1 MNRQILPKTVGYCYC
16 KILQYLTICRL
27 ANLPACFSF
36 ETMPQYQTFLNRN
49 IIAGWLATTVYFWH
63 EHNLSCNMAALTG
76 CRYRKPATRQ
86 IGRKQGWLTWATI
99 QLWQVKI
106 SKSTDDEHLNVRDT
120 VKGCCSY
127 GQHLS
132 SVVRGL
138 FWLYFDPISTVRRAV
153 DNTIRLIRDIRT
165 VAGVPIGHSY
175 KKQSTTY
182 RGLSRLKLG

>member
-1 MNRQILPKTVGYCYC
+1 MLLHDGIMNRQILPKTVGYCYC

-36 ETMPQYQTFLNRN
+36 ETMQQYQTFLNRN

-99 QLWQVKI
+99 QGKCCLQRRRSCQSSVGTSACGHSWVRSSLTRCWIILVKI
-106 SKSTDDEHLNVRDT
+106 VTRWRN
-120 VKGCCSY
+120 
-127 GQHLS
+127 
-132 SVVRGL
+132 
-138 FWLYFDPISTVRRAV
+138 FWV
-153 DNTIRLIRDIRT
+153 
-165 VAGVPIGHSY
+165 
-175 KKQSTTY
+175 
-182 RGLSRLKLG
+182 